1 MLPVFV
7 KLDSPMKIR
16 NIKDRIKSHLTNPE
30 ITDISKMIDGL
41 LATPQSIQ
49 RDEKLH
55 EYAVALF
62 ESVAARDDN
71 TVFAKVATTFA
82 TAGDGGNTAALIDYA
97 RCLWNGWGVTQD
109 RDAALATYQKAG
121 ELGSDYGAYMAAN
134 NLYWHFKRYDEA
146 FCWAEKARKLSDDP
160 DGAIDYLL
168 GLMAHNGRGR
178 PKNMMDAFRL
188 HAQAAERGNADAQFE
203 MSLFLFLGLA
213 GKTHCDDAMAY
224 LFKAAEQN
232 HPRACLN
239 LGAFYA
245 TGKYGLP
252 IDEKEAYRWYVR
264 AAEAGSAPA
273 TGRLAVMSLL
283 GQGTPVD
290 ASAAKRWISRADR
303 EGFDID
309 ELLEANG
316 LQRP

>member
-1 MLPVFV
+1 M
-7 KLDSPMKIR
+7 
-16 NIKDRIKSHLTNPE
+16 
-30 ITDISKMIDGL
+30 DISEMIDGL

-55 EYAVALF
+55 QCAVALF
-62 ESVAARDDN
+62 ESVTARGERA
-71 TVFAKVATTFA
+71 VLAKVATAFA
-82 TAGDGGNTAALIDYA
+82 AAGDGGNTAALIDYA

-109 RDAALATYQKAG
+109 RDAALATYQQAG

-178 PKNMMDAFRL
+178 PENRTDAFRL
-188 HAQAAERGNADAQFE
+188 HAQAAGRGNADAQFE

-213 GKTHCDDAMAY
+213 GETNYQDAMAY
-224 LFKAAEQN
+224 LFKAAEQD

-245 TGKYGLP
+245 TGKYGLLMNV
-252 IDEKEAYRWYVR
+252 EEAYRWYVR
-264 AAEAGSAPA
+264 AADAGSAPA

-290 ASAAKRWISRADR
+290 AAAAKQWINRADI
-303 EGFDID
+303 EGFDVD
-309 ELLEANG
+309 EVLEANG

>member
-1 MLPVFV
+1 M
-7 KLDSPMKIR
+7 
-16 NIKDRIKSHLTNPE
+16 TNPQ
-30 ITDISKMIDGL
+30 ITAISEMIDGL
-41 LATPQSIQ
+41 LAMPQSIQ
-49 RDEKLH
+49 RDKELH
-55 EYAVALF
+55 DYALALF
-62 ESVAARDDN
+62 ESVVARGDQA
-71 TVFAKVATTFA
+71 VFAKVATAFA
-82 TAGDGGNTAALIDYA
+82 AAGDGGNTAALIDYA

-178 PKNMMDAFRL
+178 PENKMDAFRL

-213 GKTHCDDAMAY
+213 GETKYEDAMAY
-224 LFKAAEQN
+224 LLKAAEQD

-252 IDEKEAYRWYVR
+252 MNDEEAYRWYVR

-290 ASAAKRWISRADR
+290 AAAARRWINRADV

-309 ELLEANG
+309 EVLEANG